1 MIWQPEFTDKTLSR
15 KPGAVQNEL
24 HKELEL
30 PSAKEPGQW
39 RSSVRTLLDQDA
51 NLHVAHGGSTPGTW
65 ATEEAAIAY
74 AMWVSPDFYLKVI
87 RAFIALRND
96 KVSEAK
102 ALAQDSKE
110 LKGLKPIARNWLE
123 KLDNPKQGHTLTE
136 CLKNL
141 DFRLGTK
148 LVSAKAL
155 NAVLK
160 SGRIAN
166 PFYSR
171 KLDGRGQPVFDI
183 SSGGWMTSFNP
194 KGLENGYYRL
204 QDNHYN
210 GQEGLKVLTKGY
222 EWLKSNKV
230 ELVRLCAK
238 GGL

>member
-1 MIWQPEFTDKTLSR
+1 MTT
-15 KPGAVQNEL
+15 
-24 HKELEL
+24 
-30 PSAKEPGQW
+30 
-39 RSSVRTLLDQDA
+39 T
-51 NLHVAHGGSTPGTW
+51 
-65 ATEEAAIAY
+65 
-74 AMWVSPDFYLKVI
+74 I

>member
-1 MIWQPEFTDKTLSR
+1 MLPSETMIWQPEFTDKTLSR
-15 KPGAVQNEL
+15 KPEAV
-24 HKELEL
+24 H
-30 PSAKEPGQW
+30 
-39 RSSVRTLLDQDA
+39 
-51 NLHVAHGGSTPGTW
+51 
-65 ATEEAAIAY
+65 
-74 AMWVSPDFYLKVI
+74 
-87 RAFIALRND
+87 
-96 KVSEAK
+96 
-102 ALAQDSKE
+102 
-110 LKGLKPIARNWLE
+110 
-123 KLDNPKQGHTLTE
+123 
-136 CLKNL
+136 
-141 DFRLGTK
+141 
-148 LVSAKAL
+148 
-155 NAVLK
+155 
-160 SGRIAN
+160 IAN